1 MNAVITITGM
11 QGVTQPDADT
21 VELVTDGIYCR
32 TEEGYQIRYLES
44 EITGLMGTA
53 TTVDINPNEI
63 VVERKGVLNS
73 KMVFRTGEKS
83 SFLYDTQFGS
93 ATLEV
98 ETRKINADLD
108 DFGGELCIDYVVNM
122 EHTVSSKNKLKIS
135 VKGLR

>member
-1 MNAVITITGM
+1 MKALITVS
-11 QGVTQPDADT
+11 GVQDFNGTADDT
-21 VELVTDGIYCR
+21 VELVTDGVYTR
-32 TEEGYQIRYLES
+32 TEDGFEIYYLES
-44 EITGLMGTA
+44 ELTGLAGTA
-53 TTVDINPNEI
+53 TRVEVRPNS
-63 VVERKGVLNS
+63 VTVERAGTLNACMEF
-73 KMVFRTGEKS
+73 KPGQKS

>member
-1 MNAVITITGM
+1 MRALITVSGIQDFNGTA
-11 QGVTQPDADT
+11 DDT
-21 VELVTDGIYCR
+21 VELVTDGVYTR
-32 TEEGYQIRYLES
+32 TEDGFEIYYLES
-44 EITGLMGTA
+44 ELTGLAGTA
-53 TTVDINPNEI
+53 TRVEVRPGSVT
-63 VVERKGVLNS
+63 VERAGTLNACMEF
-73 KMVFRTGEKS
+73 KPGQKS
-83 SFLYDTQFGS
+83 CFLYDTQFGS

>member
-1 MNAVITITGM
+1 MRALITVSGIQDFNGTA
-11 QGVTQPDADT
+11 DDT
-21 VELVTDGIYCR
+21 VELVTDGVYTR
-32 TEEGYQIRYLES
+32 TEDGFEIYYLES
-44 EITGLMGTA
+44 ELTGLAGTA
-53 TTVDINPNEI
+53 TRVEVRPGSVT
-63 VVERKGVLNS
+63 VERAGTLNACMEF
-73 KMVFRTGEKS
+73 KPGQKS
-83 SFLYDTQFGS
+83 IFLYDTQFGS

>member
-1 MNAVITITGM
+1 MRALITVSGIQDFNGTA
-11 QGVTQPDADT
+11 DDT
-21 VELVTDGIYCR
+21 VELVTDGVYTR
-32 TEEGYQIRYLES
+32 TEHGFEIYYLES
-44 EITGLMGTA
+44 ELTGLAGTA
-53 TTVDINPNEI
+53 TRVEVRPGSVT
-63 VVERKGVLNS
+63 VERAGTLNACMEF
-73 KMVFRTGEKS
+73 KPGQKS
-83 SFLYDTQFGS
+83 CFLYDTQFGS